1 MKRISFPI
9 KIVLLIIVSLIFP
22 SKVLGIVKF
31 STDFQNYY
39 RVDPNG
45 NTHVSF
51 LINQKNNLS
60 VVYATDFGLNINET
74 KVSNVKV
81 TDEGTFVIPEIVKTL
96 NQTTISFPFAHKV
109 VGKDKVHSFSI
120 EYDTTDIANKFGN
133 TWQVNIPRLETDENI
148 SSRVVVL
155 TVPENFPSPA
165 YIDPKPDSINKNT
178 YYFSGSNLGNK
189 TISAVFGQTQ
199 YYKGNIS
206 YHLVNESKS
215 IITTEIALP
224 PDTAYQT
231 VYYEKLDPKPIEVF
245 ADEDGNYLAKYSLE
259 PSSEVKIIL
268 DLYIKLNFIPKAN
281 NQPPTDKYLLAND
294 IWNFDNGVFST
305 PEMKNLTTPKAIY
318 DYVVDKMQYDFEKV
332 NRQKSQRTPAAE
344 SLINSHS
351 AICTDFA
358 NVFVSL
364 ARKAGIPSRELQGY
378 AISENPD
385 LKPVSLTQDVLH
397 SWPEYFN
404 NNTNTW
410 VQIDPTWS
418 NTTRGVDY
426 FNKLDFNH
434 IVFAIHGVNPEY
446 PIPAGGY
453 KYKLEKTKDIS
464 IEPTNA
470 ISFPDSN
477 FVLTQGTQEGDK
489 INIEVTNTSGVSYS
503 GNTITEKN
511 QFVYEK
517 EQLITVPP
525 FGTTKLTINIT
536 NRPLINQKN
545 TKVII
550 YINGTRFEQS
560 ITVKPTV
567 SSLALYS
574 GIGVILGIIAITSR
588 YLYIRRRKQKTVIYR

>member
-9 KIVLLIIVSLIFP
+9 KIILLLIVSLIFP
-22 SKVLGIVKF
+22 QKAFGIVKF
-31 STDFQNYY
+31 STEFQNYY
-39 RVDPNG
+39 RVDASG

-74 KVSNVKV
+74 KVSNVKII
-81 TDEGTFVIPEIVKTL
+81 DEGTFVIPEIVKTL

-148 SSRVVVL
+148 SSRVVIL

-165 YIDPKPDSINKNT
+165 YIDPKPDSVNKNT

-199 YYKGNIS
+199 FYKGNIS
-206 YHLVNESKS
+206 YHLVNDTKNT
-215 IITTEIALP
+215 ITTEIALP

-231 VYYEKLDPKPIEVF
+231 VYYENLDPKPTEVVS
-245 ADEDGNYLAKYSLE
+245 DEDGNYLAKYTLE
-259 PSSEVKIIL
+259 PATDKKIVL
-268 DLYIKLNFIPKAN
+268 ELYIKLNFTPKSTTKEI
-281 NQPPTDKYLLAND
+281 TDKYLLATD
-294 IWNFDNGVFST
+294 IWNYENGVFST
-305 PEMKNLTTPKAIY
+305 PEMKNLTTSKAIF
-318 DYVVDKMQYDFEKV
+318 DFVVDKMKYDFEKV

-364 ARKAGIPSRELQGY
+364 ARKAGIPSRELQGF

-404 NNTNTW
+404 KSTNTW

-446 PIPAGGY
+446 PVPAGGY

-464 IEPTNA
+464 IEPADA
-470 ISFPDSN
+470 ISFPDPS
-477 FVLTQGTQEGDK
+477 FILSQGSQDGDK
-489 INIEVTNTSGVSYS
+489 ANIKVTNISGVSYS

-511 QFVYEK
+511 QFVVEK
-517 EQLITVPP
+517 EQQIDIPP
-525 FGTTKLTINIT
+525 FGTSILSIDIT
-536 NRPLINQKN
+536 NRPFISQKN

-550 YINGTRFEQS
+550 YINGNRFEQS
-560 ITVKPTV
+560 IVVKPTI

-574 GIGVILGIIAITSR
+574 GIGVFLGIIAFISR
-588 YLYIRRRKQKTVIYR
+588 YIYLRRRKQKTVIYR